1 MSAEIFTNIAERI
14 NNGQIRDVG
23 ILQAQ
28 PGYRGLSQAQKKI
41 LLTLLQTRSNVRNA
55 AEKSSAGFDEFVP
68 ATLDSIGLLIGGWSQ
83 LEIAIGGTAK
93 GFGDLVKDLRK
104 TDKGSRDVG
113 KSIGDFLVKTLNNL
127 TNVLSNTITKIEGYR
142 IGLEKAGVIESRKF
156 LLSLREQQDQ
166 LLEYGITMDKLTTT
180 VGEFRTDLA
189 SLVDKQFP
197 SQEKQLI
204 KIAAVNDRFGIG
216 LQTSTSFL
224 NIMDTQFQ
232 MSSNSAEDF
241 NNKLLNFAKQ
251 TGQPFNKIFSQF
263 TQSVS
268 AFNVEMDPNKALQ
281 KFTVF
286 QQMARRLGKD
296 ISTLTDLT
304 DKFDT
309 IEGGMEFGGNLN
321 MLLSNLG
328 GSFNAVEATLM
339 EQPERM
345 EYIANQ
351 VAEVGD
357 KIRGMSDLGQRA
369 ILKQLAQTL
378 GVDVAMVRSLIDKDK
393 GADISR
399 FLQGT
404 TDLSAMREDDIQKLA
419 GSMTSRADMLKQEN
433 DMLIGKVTVAAEKT
447 AHSVQ
452 ELNRSINRTIIDLLG
467 ESGALNNLIKN
478 TLGAAEE
485 NAKEFKTALDK
496 SHGELVAQLKSVT
509 FKGEV
514 AIKTD
519 GTAGG
524 GSVPITGSAA
534 GGGAVVGLNGQGTK
548 PS

>member
-1 MSAEIFTNIAERI
+1 MATDQQNKVVSDLAVRI
-14 NNGQIRDVG
+14 NKGEIRDTG
-23 ILQAQ
+23 ILKNR
-28 PGYRGLSQAQKKI
+28 PDYRSLTEDQKRA
-41 LLTLLQTRSNVRNA
+41 LLTLLQNKSNVKKA
-55 AEKSSAGFDEFVP
+55 AKESSSSFDDFVP
-68 ATLDSIGLLIGGWSQ
+68 AAIDNIGTLIGGYSELQ
-83 LEIAIGGTAK
+83 VAIGGTTKA
-93 GFGDLVKDLRK
+93 FGDMVEDLKD
-104 TDKGSRDVG
+104 TDKGSKDVG
-113 KSIGDFLVKTLNNL
+113 KTIGNFLVTTLNKL
-127 TNVLSNTITKIEGYR
+127 TSVLSNTITKIEKYR

-251 TGQPFNKIFSQF
+251 TGQPFNKIFAKF

-452 ELNRSINRTIIDLLG
+452 ELNRSINRTIVDLLG
-467 ESGALNNLIKN
+467 KSGRLNKLVED
-478 TLGAAEE
+478 TLGAAEK

-496 SHGELVAQLKSVT
+496 SHGELVAQLQNVT
-509 FKGEV
+509 FKGEI
-514 AIKTD
+514 ALKADSAT
-519 GTAGG
+519 GG
-524 GSVPITGSAA
+524 GSVEIKGKPKPAA
-534 GGGAVVGLNGQGTK
+534 KDLNGRGG
-548 PS
+548 

>member
-1 MSAEIFTNIAERI
+1 MATIFEDLAIQI
-14 NNGQIRDVG
+14 SKGKIRDTG
-23 ILQAQ
+23 NLT
-28 PGYRGLSQAQKKI
+28 GRSEYKRLTTDQKTA
-41 LLTLLQTRSNVRNA
+41 LLTLLQNKTKVKEA
-55 AEKSSAGFDEFVP
+55 AKESSSGGDGKARAAIDN
-68 ATLDSIGLLIGGWSQ
+68 IGKLIGGYSE
-83 LEIAIGGTAK
+83 LEEAIGVTAK
-93 GFGDLVKDLRK
+93 AFGDMVQDLKK
-104 TDKGSRDVG
+104 TDKGSKDVG
-113 KSIGDFLVKTLNNL
+113 KTIGNFLVTTLNKL
-127 TNVLSNTITKIEGYR
+127 TSVLSNTITKIEDYR

-156 LLSLREQQDQ
+156 LLSLRKQQDQ
-166 LLEYGITMDKLTTT
+166 LLEYGITMKNLTIT
-180 VGEFRTDLA
+180 VGEFRSDLA

-216 LQTSTSFL
+216 IQTSTNFL

-251 TGQPFNKIFSQF
+251 TGQPFNKIFAEF

-339 EQPERM
+339 SQPERM
-345 EYIANQ
+345 QYIANQ

-357 KIRGMSDLGQRA
+357 KIRGMSDLEQRA
-369 ILKQLAQTL
+369 ILKQLSQTL

-452 ELNRSINRTIIDLLG
+452 ELNRSINRTIVDLLG
-467 ESGALNNLIKN
+467 KSGRLNKLVED
-478 TLGAAEE
+478 TLGAAEK

-496 SHGELVAQLKSVT
+496 SHGELVAQLQNVT
-509 FKGEV
+509 FKGEI
-514 AIKTD
+514 ALKADSAT
-519 GTAGG
+519 GG
-524 GSVPITGSAA
+524 GSVEIKGKPKPAA
-534 GGGAVVGLNGQGTK
+534 KDLNGRGG
-548 PS
+548 

>member
-1 MSAEIFTNIAERI
+1 MATDQQNKVVSDLAVQI
-14 NNGQIRDVG
+14 NKGEIRDTG
-23 ILQAQ
+23 ILKNR
-28 PGYRGLSQAQKKI
+28 PDYRSLTEDQKRA
-41 LLTLLQTRSNVRNA
+41 LLTLLQNKSNVKKA
-55 AEKSSAGFDEFVP
+55 AKESSSSFDDFVP
-68 ATLDSIGLLIGGWSQ
+68 AAIDNIGKLIGGYSE
-83 LEIAIGGTAK
+83 LEKAFGVTAK
-93 GFGDLVKDLRK
+93 AFGDMVQDLKK
-104 TDKGSRDVG
+104 TDKGSKDVG
-113 KSIGDFLVKTLNNL
+113 KTIGNFLVTTLNKL
-127 TNVLSNTITKIEGYR
+127 TSVLSNTITKIEEYR

-166 LLEYGITMDKLTTT
+166 LLEYGITMENLKIT
-180 VGEFRTDLA
+180 VGEFRSDLA

-216 LQTSTSFL
+216 IQTSTNFL

-251 TGQPFNKIFSQF
+251 TGQPFNKIFAEF

-369 ILKQLAQTL
+369 VLKQLAQTL

-452 ELNRSINRTIIDLLG
+452 ELNRSINRTIVDLLG
-467 ESGALNNLIKN
+467 KSGRLNKLVED
-478 TLGAAEE
+478 TLGAAEK

-496 SHGELVAQLKSVT
+496 SHGELVAQLQNVT
-509 FKGEV
+509 FKGEI
-514 AIKTD
+514 ALKADSAT
-519 GTAGG
+519 GG
-524 GSVPITGSAA
+524 GSVEIKGKPKPAA
-534 GGGAVVGLNGQGTK
+534 KDLNGRGG
-548 PS
+548 